1 MKHVIASSV
10 AAIMMFTPTPASATF
25 EADAN
30 LPVVDIKLHA
40 YGVEIISA
48 AGDEYERLT
57 LVTDPIAF
65 AYSEASMTLLECANV
80 ATTTCGTA
88 GVAWVRFRI
97 NAQTGEE
104 SCEFQCNTTGTGV
117 DS

>member
-1 MKHVIASSV
+1 MLA
-10 AAIMMFTPTPASATF
+10 TLLASAI
-25 EADAN
+25 ALSPLPGDAT

-48 AGDEYERLT
+48 SSSECEALT
-57 LVTDPIAF
+57 LVTDPVEF
-65 AYSEASMTLLECANV
+65 AYADGMTLLDCANV

-97 NAQTGEE
+97 NTQTGEE
-104 SCEFQCNTTGTGV
+104 SCEFGCNTTGTGG
-117 DS
+117 